1 MFARRQSALANHAGS
16 PPSEGAK
23 LNVRALL
30 ALLKKPPVAVA
41 VAGLTF
47 LGAASLLILAIGDPR
62 AGTPTGRADV
72 ERPAPVERQP
82 ISGAEVF
89 GIDTLGA
96 YQDLTAPGDVD
107 APGGEAVITLPGSA
121 QVLTGPVVR
130 QAPAAP
136 LAAAPIAGLSQPG
149 PNGPLPVIAA
159 DGRTPFSAYARP
171 FTPDGR
177 PRVALIVGG
186 LGLNAPATRA
196 AIEALPPEVTLS
208 FVPYAEGLQAWID
221 LARADGHEVLLELPM
236 EPEDYPQ
243 NDTGP
248 YTLLANSDIDELDRR
263 LNWLLGRTTG
273 YFGVTN
279 YFGSAFIA
287 SDTSMTPFM
296 QRLRSRGLAFIDD
309 GQARNRQG
317 AYGRAS
323 ANRVVDEAQD
333 AASILTALN
342 ALEAT
347 ARANGQALGSGYG
360 FAVTVAT
367 AVRWT
372 QGLNDRG
379 IQLAP
384 ASALVARSGVRRAS

>member
-1 MFARRQSALANHAGS
+1 M
-16 PPSEGAK
+16 
-23 LNVRALL
+23 
-30 ALLKKPPVAVA
+30 ALLKKPPVAVGA
-41 VAGLTF
+41 AALCFV
-47 LGAASLLILAIGDPR
+47 GAASLLVLVIGDPR
-62 AGTPTGRADV
+62 AGTPTGFAEV
-72 ERPAPVERQP
+72 ERPAPAPRPQ

-96 YQDLTAPGDVD
+96 YRDLTAPGDVD

-121 QVLTGPVVR
+121 QILTGPVVR
-130 QAPAAP
+130 QVPAAP
-136 LAAAPIAGLSQPG
+136 LPAAPIAGLSEPG
-149 PNGPLPVIAA
+149 PNGVLPVIAP
-159 DGRTPFSAYARP
+159 DGRTPFAAYARP
-171 FTPDGR
+171 FAPDGR

-186 LGLNAPATRA
+186 LGLNGPATRA
-196 AIEALPPEVTLS
+196 AIDALPAEVTLS
-208 FVPYAEGLQAWID
+208 FVPYADGLQGWID

-248 YTLLANSDIDELDRR
+248 YTLLAGSDVDELDRR
-263 LNWLLGRTTG
+263 LSWLLGRASG
-273 YFGVTN
+273 YFGVSN
-279 YFGSAFIA
+279 YFGAAFIA
-287 SDTSMTPFM
+287 SDSGMTTFM
-296 QRLRSRGLAFIDD
+296 QRLRARGLAFVDD

-317 AYGRAS
+317 AYARAS

-333 AASILTALN
+333 AASILAALN

-347 ARANGQALGSGYG
+347 ARTNGQALGTGYG
-360 FAVTVAT
+360 FPITVAT

-384 ASALVARSGVRRAS
+384 ASALAARSGVRRAS

>member
-1 MFARRQSALANHAGS
+1 MFARRQSALAATAGA
-16 PPSEGAK
+16 PPEPRRG
-23 LNVRALL
+23 LTPRAVLERL
-30 ALLKKPPVAVA
+30 RKPQVAVA
-41 VAGLTF
+41 AAGVVF
-47 LGAASLLILAIGDPR
+47 LGAAGALVTVLGDPR
-62 AGTPTGRADV
+62 AGLPVARADV
-72 ERPAPVERQP
+72 ERPTAERPV

-89 GIDTLGA
+89 GVDTFGA
-96 YQDLTAPGDVD
+96 YQDLTQSDGAD
-107 APGGEAVITLPGSA
+107 APGGEAIITLPGSG

-130 QAPAAP
+130 QPPAAP
-136 LAAAPIAGLSQPG
+136 LAAAPIEGLSQPG
-149 PNGPLPVIAA
+149 PSGPLPVIAP

-186 LGLNAPATRA
+186 LGLNATATRA
-196 AIEALPPEVTLS
+196 AIESLPAEVTLS
-208 FVPYAEGLQAWID
+208 FVPYAEGLQGWID

-248 YTLLANSDIDELDRR
+248 YTLLAGADVAELDRR
-263 LNWLLGRTTG
+263 LNWLLGRASG

-287 SDTSMTPFM
+287 SDTGMTAFM

-309 GQARNRQG
+309 GQARSRQG
-317 AYGRAS
+317 AYARAS
-323 ANRVVDEAQD
+323 AHRVIDEAQD
-333 AASILTALN
+333 AASILAALN
-342 ALEAT
+342 ALEAQ
-347 ARANGQALGSGYG
+347 ARSGGQALGSGYG
-360 FAVTVAT
+360 FPVTVAT

-372 QGLNDRG
+372 QGLDERG

-384 ASALVARSGVRRAS
+384 ASALASRSGVRRAS